1 MKRFT
6 VISTLFLLLSALF
19 GGALSAQELK
29 VVSFEVRPTDLT
41 AKVKPR
47 EDLNG
52 DAAALIRVQVAAP
65 NVQFSGNIIGEVE
78 TGFGEYLVY
87 LAKGSRHL
95 RIYHKEYLFTPLD
108 YEIPETIQSNL
119 VYSLKLEVPIYTH
132 YDQIAEIQAQKN
144 KQIEN
149 VKTGYR
155 IGDYYEKDGTCGVV
169 FYVDNTGEHGKI
181 VSLEESFEVTEFD
194 KFSADYGVDSL
205 FNALHA
211 GLISYDMLV
220 NTIKQGEGAL
230 RWTNS
235 APEEHRNI
243 GLVYRE
249 DGAMNM
255 RIVRM
260 IAQWRSKFPAFA
272 WCSSLGVDWY
282 LPAIDE
288 LMLIYESRDKI
299 NATLEKQG
307 KPTLNLTYRS
317 NVKMKRKGEGKIH
330 LSNYY
335 CSSTESDESQIWA
348 IDMKSGN
355 PIQMPKK
362 DYVFSVRAVFAF

>member
-1 MKRFT
+1 MKKLSVVF
-6 VISTLFLLLSALF
+6 TLFLVLSALF
-19 GGALSAQELK
+19 GGTLAAQELK
-29 VVSFEVRPTDLT
+29 VVSFEARPTDLT
-41 AKVKPR
+41 AKVKSR

-65 NVQFSGNIIGEVE
+65 NVQFSGNIVGEVE
-78 TGFGEYLVY
+78 IGFGEYLVY

-108 YEIPETIQSNL
+108 YKIPETIQSNCT
-119 VYSLKLEVPIYTH
+119 YSLKLEVPIYTH

-144 KQIEN
+144 KETESM
-149 VKTGYR
+149 KTGYKV
-155 IGDYYEKDGTCGVV
+155 GDYYEKDGTCGVV

-181 VSLEESFEVTEFD
+181 VSLEENFEVSETF
-194 KFSADYGVDSL
+194 KFIIDYGRDSL
-205 FNALHA
+205 FNAIQA
-211 GLISYDMLV
+211 GTLSLERL
-220 NTIKQGEGAL
+220 NSTIKQGEGAL

-235 APEEHRNI
+235 AAEEHRNI

-255 RIVRM
+255 RIIRM

-272 WCSSLGVDWY
+272 WCSSLGVGWY

-288 LMLIYESRDKI
+288 LMMIYESRDKI

-307 KPTLNLTYRS
+307 KPTLNLAYNSITKTR
-317 NVKMKRKGEGKIH
+317 RKGEGKIFSTNH
-330 LSNYY
+330 Y
-335 CSSTESDESQIWA
+335 CSSTESNESQIWV

-355 PIQMPKK
+355 PLQFPKK
-362 DYVFSVRAVFAF
+362 DSAFSVRAVYAF